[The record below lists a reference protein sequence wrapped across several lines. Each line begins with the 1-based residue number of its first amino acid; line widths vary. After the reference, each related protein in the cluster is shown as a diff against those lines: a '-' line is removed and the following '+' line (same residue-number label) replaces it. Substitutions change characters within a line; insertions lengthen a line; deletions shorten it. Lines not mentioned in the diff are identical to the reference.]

1 MFGKLLVAATVSI
14 AATLFTSGS
23 ATHAGSH
30 IVTRQAHTG
39 PYHLVLKIGAAEA
52 MHMNG
57 KKGAGEQ
64 MLGGAMAT
72 CDMSM
77 AGMSMG
83 KTCNHHAELHITRTA
98 DGQVMTRA
106 HVTITLVNNDT
117 HTVIHVPIMTMAGA
131 EGKRDFHYG
140 NNVYAPPGSYTV
152 YVWVNNVRTEFSV
165 RLT

>member
-1 MFGKLLVAATVSI
+1 MIRSMTRLARAVRVLTTAVALAVIVLGLSVTAWNRGPAHPAGAVLLAA
-14 AATLFTSGS
+14 AHAS
-23 ATHAGSH
+23 A
-30 IVTRQAHTG
+30 
-39 PYHLVLKIGAAEA
+39 
-52 MHMNG
+52 
-57 KKGAGEQ
+57 
-64 MLGGAMAT
+64 
-72 CDMSM
+72 DSM

-117 HTVIHVPIMTMAGA
+117 HTVIHLPIMTMAGA

-152 YVWVNNVRTEFSV
+152 FVRVNNVRTAFSV
-165 RLT
+165 RLA